1 MADVEDVRGTTA
13 GAAGEDGAVGTGPTP
28 RAGAGRPP
36 ADSDPSAPP
45 EARGRKGPGTAL
57 IVALAVLVLVAA
69 GFAVIAKRH
78 HDRQAQPLRV
88 SGIPSS
94 ISTPLAGLMSLAP
107 VPAKPAP
114 DFTLVDQSG
123 RTLSLSDFR
132 GSAVVVTFMD
142 THCTDICPIVSQE
155 FVDAY
160 HALGTAAVHTVFVA
174 VNVNQYHAAVS
185 DVAAFSHAHQLDTI
199 PNWHFFTGSTSDLQ
213 AVWSSYGI
221 AVQAPSPDADIIHSS
236 FTYFIDPAGHER
248 YLADPM
254 VDHTAAGAS
263 YLPAGQ
269 LTSWGQGIALVSRS
283 LLG

>member
-1 MADVEDVRGTTA
+1 MGDVEDARGVTTGDA
-13 GAAGEDGAVGTGPTP
+13 GAVGPASTGP
-28 RAGAGRPP
+28 AQGADPAP
-36 ADSDPSAPP
+36 ADAAAPTPP

-57 IVALAVLVLVAA
+57 LVALGVLVLVAA

-78 HDRQAQPLRV
+78 HDQQNQPLRV

-94 ISTPLAGLMSLAP
+94 VSTPLAALMALAP
-107 VPAKPAP
+107 VPTKPAP

-123 RTLSLSDFR
+123 HTMSLSDFR
-132 GSAVVVTFMD
+132 GSAVVLSFMD

-160 HALGTAAVHTVFVA
+160 HDLGPAASRTVFVA
-174 VNVNQYHAAVS
+174 VNVNQYHAAVA
-185 DVAAFSHAHQLDTI
+185 DVATFSHAHQLDTI

-221 AVQAPSPDADIIHSS
+221 AVQAPNPNADIVHSS
-236 FTYFIDPAGHER
+236 VTYFIDPAGHER
-248 YLADPM
+248 YLADPS
-254 VDHTAAGAS
+254 VDHTASGAS
-263 YLPAGQ
+263 FLPAGQ
-269 LTSWGQGIALVSRS
+269 LSSWGQGIALVSRS